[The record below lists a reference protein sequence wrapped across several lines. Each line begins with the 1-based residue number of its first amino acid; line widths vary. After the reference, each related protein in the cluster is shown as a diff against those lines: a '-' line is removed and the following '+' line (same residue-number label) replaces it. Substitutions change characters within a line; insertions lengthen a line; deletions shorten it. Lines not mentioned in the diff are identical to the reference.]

1 MRPISGLL
9 MLIKFTSGGRGGGA
23 EIAAYLTAADREGR
37 GHAPP
42 EVVRGDMD
50 RTRELI
56 DSIERKWSYT
66 HGVLSFALEDT
77 PSKEQQEEAMDVF
90 ERLAFAGMDP
100 EQYDITWVRHQHTEG
115 GRVELH
121 FVTPRMELSTGKALN
136 VAPPGWERSYAPL
149 RDTLNWSQGWARP
162 DDADRATEL
171 HRAPERADDG
181 FRLREGRE
189 GIHAYL
195 TALVAAERV
204 TDRGSMVLAL
214 QEAGLQVPR
223 QGKDY
228 LTVHDPDSGEKF
240 RMKGRIYEKEWT
252 YDRELDRAV
261 ATAAV
266 QPDGRDRG
274 IDLGRADAAREQLE
288 ATIRS
293 RAAHHAERYPR
304 HELDDGRRAGDHA
317 LDRALVVGGADRDLA
332 GDRGLISLALDEP
345 RAGPVLDL
353 SERGAELSG
362 SARGDRTD
370 DLPRGAAVS
379 VPQTA
384 EWDLSHEPTDSLR
397 AGAARTIRNI
407 GEHLRDLARSVR
419 SHIEAVA
426 DLVRDRSKA
435 PGLDRAEAARDR
447 AFSDTVVAVLELAHR
462 ANHELGAAG
471 ERVAQ
476 RIVTLVEERKAHEWE
491 QEWEARRQRDSGH
504 DYGL

>member
-1 MRPISGLL
+1 
-9 MLIKFTSGGRGGGA
+9 MLIKFTGGGRGGGA
-23 EIAAYLTAADREGR
+23 EIAAYLTAVDREGR

-50 RTRELI
+50 RTRDLI
-56 DSIERKWSYT
+56 DSIDRKWSYT
-66 HGVLSFALEDT
+66 HGVLSFALEDAPT
-77 PSKEQQEEAMDVF
+77 EVQQQEAMDAF

-121 FVTPRMELSTGKALN
+121 FVTPRMELTTGKALN

-149 RDTLNWSQGWARP
+149 RDALNWSQGWARP
-162 DDADRATEL
+162 DDPDRATEL
-171 HRAPERADDG
+171 HRAPERADES

-195 TALVAAERV
+195 TALVTAERV

-228 LTVHDPDSGEKF
+228 LTVHDPNSGEKF

-261 ATAAV
+261 ATAVV
-266 QPDGRDRG
+266 QSDGRDRG

-288 ATIRS
+288 AAIRS

-304 HELDDGRRAGDHA
+304 HEPDDVRRVGDHA

-332 GDRGLISLALDEP
+332 SDRGLVSLALDEP
-345 RAGPVLDL
+345 RAGPVSDL
-353 SERGAELSG
+353 QERRTKLPDA
-362 SARGDRTD
+362 ARGDRTD
-370 DLPRGAAVS
+370 DLPRGASVS

-384 EWDLSHEPTDSLR
+384 EWELSHEPTDSLR

-407 GEHLRDLARSVR
+407 GQHLRDLTRSVR

-426 DLVRDRSKA
+426 DLVRDRAKA
-435 PGLDRAEAARDR
+435 PGQDRAEAERNR
-447 AFSDTVVAVLELAHR
+447 ALSSAVAAVLQHSDR

-471 ERVAQ
+471 ERVAG
-476 RIVTLVEERKAHEWE
+476 RRVTLVEEREAHKREQEREAHERE
-491 QEWEARRQRDSGH
+491 REARRERDSGH

>member
-1 MRPISGLL
+1 MSGPP
-9 MLIKFTSGGRGGGA
+9 MLIKFTGGGRGGGA

-37 GHAPP
+37 DHAPP

-50 RTRELI
+50 RTRDLI
-56 DSIERKWSYT
+56 DSIDRKWSYT
-66 HGVLSFALEDT
+66 HGVLSFALEDA
-77 PSKEQQEEAMDVF
+77 PSKDQQEEAMDAF

-121 FVTPRMELSTGKALN
+121 FVTPRMELNTGKALN

-162 DDADRATEL
+162 NDPDRATEL
-171 HRAPERADDG
+171 HRAPERADEG

-195 TALVAAERV
+195 TALVEAERV
-204 TDRGSMVLAL
+204 TDRKSMVLAL

-228 LTVHDPDSGEKF
+228 LTVHDPESGEKF

-419 SHIEAVA
+419 GHIEAVA
-426 DLVRDRSKA
+426 DLVRDRPKP
-435 PGLDRAEAARDR
+435 PGLDRAEAERDR
-447 AFSDTVVAVLELAHR
+447 AFSGAVAAVLQHSDR
-462 ANHELGAAG
+462 ANYELGATG

-476 RIVTLVEERKAHEWE
+476 RTVTLVEERKAHEWE
-491 QEWEARRQRDSGH
+491 QEWEARRERDRGH

>member
-1 MRPISGLL
+1 

-23 EIAAYLTAADREGR
+23 EIAAYLTAGDREGR

-42 EVVRGDMD
+42 KVVRGDME

-66 HGVLSFALEDT
+66 HGVLSFALEDAPT
-77 PSKEQQEEAMDVF
+77 KDQQEEAMDAF

-121 FVTPRMELSTGKALN
+121 FVTPRMELTTGKALN
-136 VAPPGWERSYAPL
+136 VAPPGWERSYASL
-149 RDTLNWSQGWARP
+149 RDMLNWSQGWARP
-162 DDADRATEL
+162 DDAERATEL
-171 HRAPERADDG
+171 HRAPERADDA

-204 TDRGSMVLAL
+204 TDRGSIVLAL

-228 LTVHDPDSGEKF
+228 LTVQDPDSGEKF

-252 YDRELDRAV
+252 YDRELERTV

-266 QPDGRDRG
+266 ESDGRDRG

-293 RAAHHAERYPR
+293 RAAHHAERYPKY
-304 HELDDGRRAGDHA
+304 EPDDGRRTGDHA

-332 GDRGLISLALDEP
+332 GDRRLVSLALDEP
-345 RAGPVLDL
+345 RAGPVFDL
-353 SERGAELSG
+353 PERGAELSG

-379 VPQTA
+379 MPQTA
-384 EWDLSHEPTDSLR
+384 EWDLSYEPTDSLR
-397 AGAARTIRNI
+397 AGAARAIRDI
-407 GEHLRDLARSVR
+407 GQHLRDLARSVR

-426 DLVRDRSKA
+426 DLVRDHAKA
-435 PGLDRAEAARDR
+435 PGQDRAETERDR
-447 AFSDTVVAVLELAHR
+447 GLSSAFTAVLKYSDR
-462 ANHELGAAG
+462 ANHELGTAG

-476 RIVTLVEERKAHEWE
+476 RTLTLVEERKALEWE
-491 QEWEARRQRDSGH
+491 QEWEARRERSRGD

>member
-1 MRPISGLL
+1 

-23 EIAAYLTAADREGR
+23 EIASYLTAGDREGR

-42 EVVRGDMD
+42 EVMRGDMD

-66 HGVLSFALEDT
+66 HGVLSFALEDAPT
-77 PSKEQQEEAMDVF
+77 KDQQEEAMDAF

-162 DDADRATEL
+162 DDPNRSTEL
-171 HRAPERADDG
+171 HRAPERVDDG

-266 QPDGRDRG
+266 EPNGRDRG
-274 IDLGRADAAREQLE
+274 IDLGRTDAAREQLE

-293 RAAHHAERYPR
+293 RAAHHAQRYPR
-304 HELDDGRRAGDHA
+304 HEHDGGGRVGDHS

-332 GDRGLISLALDEP
+332 SDRGLVSLALDEP
-345 RAGPVLDL
+345 HAGPVLDL

-362 SARGDRTD
+362 PARGDRTD

-407 GEHLRDLARSVR
+407 GQHLRDLTRSVR
-419 SHIEAVA
+419 GHIEAA
-426 DLVRDRSKA
+426 ASFVREYTKA
-435 PGLDRAEAARDR
+435 PGQDRAEAERDR
-447 AFSDTVVAVLELAHR
+447 AFSGAVAAVLQHSDR

-476 RIVTLVEERKAHEWE
+476 RTVTLVEERKAHERE
-491 QEWEARRQRDSGH
+491 LEREARREHDRGD

>member
-1 MRPISGLL
+1 

-23 EIAAYLTAADREGR
+23 EIAAYLTAGEREGR

-42 EVVRGDMD
+42 EVVRGDME

-66 HGVLSFALEDT
+66 HGVLSFALEDAPT
-77 PSKEQQEEAMDVF
+77 HDQQEEAMDAF

-100 EQYDITWVRHQHTEG
+100 EQYDITWVCHQHTEG

-121 FVTPRMELSTGKALN
+121 FVTPRMELTTGKALN

-162 DDADRATEL
+162 DDPDRATEL
-171 HRAPERADDG
+171 HRAPEKAHDG
-181 FRLREGRE
+181 FRLREGRD

-195 TALVAAERV
+195 TGLMEAGSVR
-204 TDRGSMVLAL
+204 DRSSMVLAL

-228 LTVHDPDSGEKF
+228 LTVHDPEGGEKY
-240 RMKGRIYEKEWT
+240 RMKGRIYEKDWT

-261 ATAAV
+261 ATATV
-266 QPDGRDRG
+266 EPDGRDRG
-274 IDLGRADAAREQLE
+274 HDLGRADAAREQLE

-304 HELDDGRRAGDHA
+304 DQHDDGRRAGDHA

-332 GDRGLISLALDEP
+332 GDRGLVSLALDESC
-345 RAGPVLDL
+345 AGSVFNL
-353 SERGAELSG
+353 SEQGAELS
-362 SARGDRTD
+362 SPARGDRTD

-384 EWDLSHEPTDSLR
+384 EWDLSHEQTDSLR

-419 SHIEAVA
+419 GHIEAVA
-426 DLVRDRSKA
+426 DLVRDRTKA
-435 PGLDRAEAARDR
+435 PGQDRAEAERDR
-447 AFSDTVVAVLELAHR
+447 ALSGAVAAVLQHSDR
-462 ANHELGAAG
+462 ANYELGAAG
-471 ERVAQ
+471 ERVTEK
-476 RIVTLVEERKAHEWE
+476 IEKLERKAHEWE
-491 QEWEARRQRDSGH
+491 LEQARLERNQDWG
-504 DYGL
+504 YEL

>member
-1 MRPISGLL
+1 

-77 PSKEQQEEAMDVF
+77 PSKDQQEEAMDVF

-136 VAPPGWERSYAPL
+136 VAPPGWECSYAPL

-204 TDRGSMVLAL
+204 TDRGSMVLTL

-261 ATAAV
+261 ATAAL

-304 HELDDGRRAGDHA
+304 HEPDDGRRAGDRT

-332 GDRGLISLALDEP
+332 GDRGLVSLALDEP
-345 RAGPVLDL
+345 RAGPVSNLQ
-353 SERGAELSG
+353 ERGAELPDA
-362 SARGDRTD
+362 ARRDRTD

-384 EWDLSHEPTDSLR
+384 EWELSHEPTDSLR

>member
-1 MRPISGLL
+1 
-9 MLIKFTSGGRGGGA
+9 MLIKFTRGGRGSGGQ
-23 EIAAYLTAADREGR
+23 IAAYLIAHDREGR
-37 GHAPP
+37 EHAPP

-50 RTRELI
+50 RTRDLI

-66 HGVLSFALEDT
+66 HGVLSFALEDS
-77 PSKEQQEEAMDVF
+77 PSEAQQQEAMDAF

-121 FVTPRMELSTGKALN
+121 FVTPRMELNTGKALN

-162 DDADRATEL
+162 DDTERATEL

-293 RAAHHAERYPR
+293 RAAHHAQRYPR
-304 HELDDGRRAGDHA
+304 HEHDGGRRVGDHS

-332 GDRGLISLALDEP
+332 GDRGLVSLALDES
-345 RAGPVLDL
+345 RAGSVLDL

-384 EWDLSHEPTDSLR
+384 EWELSHEPTDSLR

-407 GEHLRDLARSVR
+407 GEHLRDLTRSVR
-419 SHIEAVA
+419 GHIEAA
-426 DLVRDRSKA
+426 ASFVRERAKA
-435 PGLDRAEAARDR
+435 PGQDRTEAERDR
-447 AFSDTVVAVLELAHR
+447 AFSSAVAAVLQHSDR
-462 ANHELGAAG
+462 ANYELSATG

-476 RIVTLVEERKAHEWE
+476 RTVTLVEERKAHEWE
-491 QEWEARRQRDSGH
+491 QEWEARRERDRGH